1 MAHRRPPWEA
11 DRFWQVI
18 KYGFVVTLPTLT
30 IAWVYVWLRYH
41 AFVAALP
48 RLRGMNINHRVTGA
62 ADSLSRNDRR
72 AHHPAAAV
80 LRRPRFAVSA
90 GTRAGAP

>member
-41 AFVAALP
+41 AF
-48 RLRGMNINHRVTGA
+48 
-62 ADSLSRNDRR
+62 
-72 AHHPAAAV
+72 
-80 LRRPRFAVSA
+80 A
-90 GTRAGAP
+90 G